1 MSALYPVDGHA
12 FGTYASVPTDIY
24 SKRPFV
30 MAHSRRFRK
39 GQILNFLCTFLS
51 VRACSYTLTT
61 NRRGGRP
68 KVSGHAKFLQVQL
81 VPTSEQ

>member
-51 VRACSYTLTT
+51 VRACSYTL
-61 NRRGGRP
+61 RP
-68 KVSGHAKFLQVQL
+68 I
-81 VPTSEQ
+81 

>member
-39 GQILNFLCTFLS
+39 GPDSELS
-51 VRACSYTLTT
+51 VHLPLCPS
-61 NRRGGRP
+61 
-68 KVSGHAKFLQVQL
+68 VL
-81 VPTSEQ
+81 VHP